1 MNMRSTILPA
11 TLLAAALPVPAQA
24 ADPFLRRTAT
34 VEVVERVGPAV
45 VNITAE
51 QAPSR
56 RRRSGNPFFNRF
68 FNDIFEPRLRRRAE
82 GLGSGVVID
91 QEGHVL
97 TNQHVIARADAIR
110 VTLADGREF
119 EAALVGADANN
130 DLAVLR
136 LKPSE
141 GDAPI
146 PWTPPGDSEDLMPG
160 EPVIAIGNPFGFS
173 NSVTTGVVSAI
184 GRSIRVEDRVL
195 HGILQTDASINPG
208 NSGGPLLNAEG
219 ELIGINT
226 AIFQD
231 AQGIGFAIPI
241 DVAKRVVHE
250 LITKGEV
257 APVWLGLDLQ
267 DLTPALRD
275 AFSIPPGLV
284 GGSLVAK
291 VHPSGP
297 AAGAGLLRGDVITA
311 VDTVGIRSQREFY
324 EYLERTTPNQ
334 ELSLRIQRGG
344 QDLETRVRT
353 AELPPGVIES
363 WGEDKLGFSLRLSA
377 GGIGYQVGRVD
388 PLSDAARIGLRSGDL
403 VLGLQGL
410 TLGRPGA
417 LQRALVDLRGRT
429 RARVVVVRGRQRYHV
444 TVRLS

>member
-11 TLLAAALPVPAQA
+11 ILLAATALPAPARA

-51 QAPSR
+51 QATSR

-68 FNDIFEPRLRRRAE
+68 FNDIFEPRLRRRAT

-91 QEGHVL
+91 PAGHVL

-119 EAALVGADANN
+119 DAELVGADANN

-136 LKPSE
+136 LKPVE

-146 PWTPPGDSEDLMPG
+146 PWTPPGASEDLMPG

-275 AFSIPPGLV
+275 AFSMPPKLGGALV
-284 GGSLVAK
+284 TR
-291 VHPSGP
+291 VHASGP
-297 AAGAGLLRGDVITA
+297 AVGGGLARGDVITA

-334 ELSLRIQRGG
+334 ELTLRIQRDG

-363 WGEDKLGFSLRLSA
+363 WGEDRLGFSLRPA
-377 GGIGYQVGRVD
+377 VGDGYQVSRVD
-388 PLSDAARIGLRSGDL
+388 PLSDAARIGLRPGDL

-410 TLGRPGA
+410 ALSRPGA
-417 LQRALVDLRGRT
+417 LQRALVDLRGRS
-429 RARVVVVRGRQRYHV
+429 RARMVVVRGRQRYV
-444 TVRLS
+444 VMVRLS